1 MRKANLLCYVCLS
14 SQIFR
19 PAAAYSNVLSS
30 NNIALAIT
38 ATVIN
43 MPISFVIERMQTM
56 MTVVAMDRNILNYC
70 PMFLVASKEFA
81 YMILYTQG
89 YIQLQ
94 RGLAN
99 TVALSNQRWRVYNLC
114 IAIDLTFFSIY
125 AQKTIVGF

>member
-1 MRKANLLCYVCLS
+1 
-14 SQIFR
+14 
-19 PAAAYSNVLSS
+19 
-30 NNIALAIT
+30 
-38 ATVIN
+38 

-56 MTVVAMDRNILNYC
+56 MIVVAMDRNILNYC

-81 YMILYTQG
+81 YMILYTLKDT

-114 IAIDLTFFSIY
+114 IAIDLTFFSLY